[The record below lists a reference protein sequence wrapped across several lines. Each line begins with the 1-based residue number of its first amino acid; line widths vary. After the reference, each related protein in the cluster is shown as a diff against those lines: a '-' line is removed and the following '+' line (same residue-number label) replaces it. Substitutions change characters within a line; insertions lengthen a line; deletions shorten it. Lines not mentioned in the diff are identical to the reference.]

1 LPAQVAL
8 GAQAKDG
15 ERVTVFVTDESG
27 AKYALGSLT
36 KARVLDWQGH
46 MANLVLCA
54 LRLAI
59 LRPNTSSC
67 ALLDQGS
74 CDQFSIGKGLAF
86 AYGAKV
92 RQTGCR
98 LHTV

>member
-1 LPAQVAL
+1 MPAQVAL

-36 KARVLDWQGH
+36 KACWIGDVTWRT
-46 MANLVLCA
+46 LCVRHA
-54 LRLAI
+54 LTI
-59 LRPNTSSC
+59 LKPDTSPC
-67 ALLDQGS
+67 DPLDQGS

-92 RQTGCR
+92 RPTGSR